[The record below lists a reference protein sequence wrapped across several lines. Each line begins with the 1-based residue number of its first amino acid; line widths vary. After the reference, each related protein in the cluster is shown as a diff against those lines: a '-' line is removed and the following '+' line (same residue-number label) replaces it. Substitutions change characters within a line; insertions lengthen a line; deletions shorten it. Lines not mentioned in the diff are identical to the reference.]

1 MRKIDLIS
9 ESLPSI
15 PPLDTPSS
23 DIEYLLQPVLSRL
36 SLSDDKL
43 LHRKDT
49 RVSIMGRPKLGP
61 YAIFV
66 KEQRRLQ
73 PGWSNKT
80 DPELFKL
87 ADPLWIKL
95 SEEERSVYVQKAKE
109 YKETGVLSENNNFIP
124 NIHTGHTARG
134 YDTLGRPLEEIAK
147 RDQGLKDLIM
157 SKSEAI
163 IEFVSRAELEGGE
176 AFFTL
181 AHANIFVRTPDKNEF
196 VPAEIALLKFSIDS
210 GIMDYIQFFPRPG
223 KIPAGYRYSCI
234 ERSDLSH
241 KIPMEAPLRD
251 NTDLEKTLTEA
262 QFMHM
267 SDEVIISS
275 VKKFLKGVDTVFC
288 MPDIEDNVQGVL
300 DCITAR
306 SGEPMMK
313 LNILEL
319 PELLHILAGTDMIPT
334 PTMAQLEFERERF
347 QYHRGLG
354 CDWHEEATD
363 TNKCSLSFVHRWAF
377 TVLGFTNIR
386 FEVDKIEGQHVP
398 FGSLQEEEEGTA
410 EDAWEDVEER

>member
-1 MRKIDLIS
+1 
-9 ESLPSI
+9 
-15 PPLDTPSS
+15 
-23 DIEYLLQPVLSRL
+23 
-36 SLSDDKL
+36 
-43 LHRKDT
+43 
-49 RVSIMGRPKLGP
+49 MGRPKLGP

-66 KEQRRLQ
+66 REQRRVQ
-73 PGWSNKT
+73 PGWGNKT

-87 ADPLWIKL
+87 ADPLWIQL
-95 SEEERSVYVQKAKE
+95 SEEERSIYVQKAKE
-109 YKETGVLSENNNFIP
+109 YKETGVWSYNNNFIP
-124 NIHTGHTARG
+124 NIQSGQTVRG

-147 RDQGLKDLIM
+147 RDQDLKDLVM

-163 IEFVSRAELEGGE
+163 INFVSRANLEGGE

-210 GIMDYIQFFPRPG
+210 GIMDHIHFFPRPG
-223 KIPAGYRYSCI
+223 TIPAGYRYSCI

-241 KIPMEAPLRD
+241 KIPLEAPLLRD
-251 NTDLEKTLTEA
+251 NTDLERTLTEA

-275 VKKFLKGVDTVFC
+275 VKKFLKGVKTVFC

-300 DCITAR
+300 DCITSR
-306 SGEPMMK
+306 SGEPRMK

-377 TVLGFTNIR
+377 TVLGFTNSR
-386 FEVDKIEGQHVP
+386 CEVDRIEGQHVP
-398 FGSLQEEEEGTA
+398 FGALQEEEEGPA